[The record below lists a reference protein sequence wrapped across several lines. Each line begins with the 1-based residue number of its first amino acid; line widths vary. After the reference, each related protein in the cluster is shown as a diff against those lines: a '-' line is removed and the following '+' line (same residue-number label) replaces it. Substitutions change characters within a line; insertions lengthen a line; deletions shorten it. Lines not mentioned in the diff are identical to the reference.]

1 MVFLFNKA
9 KIFSYIVAVTT
20 VVLLFIVAANFN
32 AENVSIQASTTQIK
46 NGTENI
52 VNTVNWIKCFK

>member
-1 MVFLFNKA
+1 MVFLLNKA

-52 VNTVNWIKCFK
+52 VNTVN